1 MQLLFNILNR
11 GVGMV
16 EKLRVKAI
24 YDDFI
29 KNVSLT
35 EEQIRILDMLINK
48 ETIVKIAMEIGAS
61 QRTISYEI
69 KKLKKLYNDYYNLQ
83 LTRALLLLS

>member
-29 KNVSLT
+29 KNVTLT
-35 EEQIRILDMLINK
+35 EEQKKILDMLINK

-83 LTRALLLLS
+83 LSKMLLLIS

>member
-29 KNVSLT
+29 KNVTLT
-35 EEQIRILDMLINK
+35 EEQKKILDMLINK

>member
-1 MQLLFNILNR
+1 
-11 GVGMV
+11 MV

-29 KNVSLT
+29 KNVTLT
-35 EEQIRILDMLINK
+35 EEQKRILDMLINRD
-48 ETIVKIAMEIGAS
+48 TIVKISMEIGAS

-83 LTRALLLLS
+83 LTKMLLLIS

>member
-1 MQLLFNILNR
+1 
-11 GVGMV
+11 MV

-83 LTRALLLLS
+83 LTRALLLIS